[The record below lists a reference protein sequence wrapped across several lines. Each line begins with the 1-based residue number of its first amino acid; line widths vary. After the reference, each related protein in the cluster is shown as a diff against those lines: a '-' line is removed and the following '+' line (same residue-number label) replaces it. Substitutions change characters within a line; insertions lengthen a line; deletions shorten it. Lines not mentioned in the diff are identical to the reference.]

1 MPDPTRD
8 RELRELVRDFRNYF
22 EYLAGLGLKGWPRV
36 TIKAEEYQ
44 PVAVVETLE
53 DIRRDLGDCTR
64 CPLHRGR
71 THLVFGEGNPRAE
84 LMFVGEAPGEDE
96 DRQGRPFVGRSGQ
109 LLTDIIVKGLKMRRE
124 DVYIANVVKCRP
136 PKNRDPLPEEA
147 QTCLPFLHRQIRA
160 VRPKVICALG
170 KVAANYLLETTE
182 PLSKLRRRFHDLEG
196 IPVMPTYHPSFL
208 LRQPEMK
215 REAWED
221 VKLIIARLRQDND
234 QPAHS

>member
-1 MPDPTRD
+1 MPDLVGDRD
-8 RELRELVRDFRNYF
+8 LEELVRDFRNYF
-22 EYLAGLGLKGWPRV
+22 EYLAGLGVKGWPKV
-36 TIKAEEYQ
+36 ALKAEEER
-44 PVAVVETLE
+44 VDAAETLE
-53 DIRRDLGDCTR
+53 DIQRDLGQCTR
-64 CPLHRGR
+64 CPLHQGR
-71 THLVFGEGNPRAE
+71 TNLVFGEGSPRAD

-124 DVYIANVVKCRP
+124 DVYIGNIVKCRP

-147 QTCLPFLHRQIRA
+147 QTCMPFLHRQIRA

-170 KVAANYLLETTE
+170 KVATHYLLGTAE
-182 PLSKLRRRFHDLEG
+182 PISKLRHRFHDLEG

-215 REAWED
+215 RETWED
-221 VKLIIARLRQDND
+221 VKLIIARLQDGND
-234 QPAHS
+234 